1 MSFLPVIVSFLILN
15 YLELIQEA
23 NIIMEPVIEKKI
35 TQPIST
41 TLCIKYI
48 TCFVYKH

>member
-1 MSFLPVIVSFLILN
+1 MLFLPVIFSFLIPN

-23 NIIMEPVIEKKI
+23 NIIMEPVIEKNS
-35 TQPIST
+35 TQTIGT